1 MDKERNRG
9 RQFYCQGCGKKLPI
23 TIDELRGE
31 LHARI
36 RCKFCKSWNELRLKD
51 IPESN

>member
-1 MDKERNRG
+1 MDTDEKKSG

-23 TIDELRGE
+23 TIEELDGT

-36 RCKFCKSWNELRLKD
+36 KCKFCKSWNDLRLKD
-51 IPESN
+51 IR